1 MLQILLFPFKI
12 VFGAIGFVFQVIG
25 GVLSAVLSLVGG
37 LVSLA
42 VWGGVIALLIGLIA
56 ACIHRH
62 HAARGD
68 NPGQKEYFVSYY
80 DKDAVK

>member
-12 VFGAIGFVFQVIG
+12 VFGAVGFVFRVIG
-25 GVLSAVLSLVGG
+25 GVLSAVISLVGG

-42 VWGGVIALLIGLIA
+42 VWGGVIALIIGLIA
-56 ACIHRH
+56 SFIHRRH
-62 HAARGD
+62 VAHGD
-68 NPGQKEYFVSYY
+68 NHDQKEDFVSYY